1 MYIKK
6 KIFNTYFK
14 LSLYIFIY
22 IHINIINFYYFFVNL
37 FIDLNYIQYN
47 TYFILYLKYEI
58 TYQIYMYLYL

>member
-6 KIFNTYFK
+6 KIYNTYFK

-37 FIDLNYIQYN
+37 FIDLNYIHYN